1 MPKMVDPRKTSYI
14 ELVGL
19 ADKEVRVAKAY
30 PHRSK
35 GTNAVVVSLDGS
47 DVVAWAYCTG
57 TVIEGQHCKAG
68 ETMRNGDAVFIQPA
82 EPNPNS
88 IVDLVLDHELRISGL
103 ETLETTVKGLIHD
116 FQVFQGHQSPSVQ

>member
-1 MPKMVDPRKTSYI
+1 MDPRETSYI

-30 PHRSK
+30 PRKSK

-57 TVIEGQHCKAG
+57 TVIEGQHCRAG
-68 ETMRNGDAVFIQPA
+68 GTMWNGDAVFIQPA

-88 IVDLVLDHELRISGL
+88 IVDLVLDHEVRICGL
-103 ETLETTVKGLIHD
+103 ETLETTIKGLIHD
-116 FQVFQGHQSPSVQ
+116 IQVLQGHQSPSI